1 MRVQRLRR
9 RVESRGILFYF
20 FLRHAPATDKSEM
33 RDTVWSLVPE
43 EYQKKKKKKNK
54 ERKRAIGEEWTCK
67 IHGHL
72 ESSR

>member
-43 EYQKKKKKKNK
+43 EYQKKKMNK
-54 ERKRAIGEEWTCK
+54 EKKRAIGEEWTCK

>member
-43 EYQKKKKKKNK
+43 EYQKKKNKKNK
-54 ERKRAIGEEWTCK
+54 ERKRAIGGEWTCK

>member
-20 FLRHAPATDKSEM
+20 FLRHAPATDESEM

-43 EYQKKKKKKNK
+43 EYQKKKKNK
-54 ERKRAIGEEWTCK
+54 ERKRAIGEEVD
-67 IHGHL
+67 L
-72 ESSR
+72 

>member
-20 FLRHAPATDKSEM
+20 FYGMHATDKSEM

-43 EYQKKKKKKNK
+43 EYQKKKKKKK

>member
-9 RVESRGILFYF
+9 RVESRGIRFYF

-43 EYQKKKKKKNK
+43 EYQKKNENK
-54 ERKRAIGEEWTCK
+54 ERKRAIGEEVD
-67 IHGHL
+67 L
-72 ESSR
+72 

>member
-9 RVESRGILFYF
+9 RVESRGILFIF

-43 EYQKKKKKKNK
+43 EYQKKKKKNK
-54 ERKRAIGEEWTCK
+54 ERKRAIGEEAD
-67 IHGHL
+67 L
-72 ESSR
+72 

>member
-9 RVESRGILFYF
+9 RVESRGILFIF

-43 EYQKKKKKKNK
+43 EYQKKKKNKK